1 MENRTIILAADPS
14 GFELKNTIKSYL
26 SGKNYTIKDLTESGP
41 IGYCDAGDKVGSIIS
56 EHPEYI
62 GFVFCGTGMGVSIS
76 ANKHKNVYCGVCESV
91 TTARF
96 CKIINNCNM
105 MAMGGLLI
113 TPFKAKMM
121 VDAYLSATFTDGFS
135 EATPEDLQSGL
146 NSMKQVEKKIYKN

>member
-105 MAMGGLLI
+105 
-113 TPFKAKMM
+113 
-121 VDAYLSATFTDGFS
+121 
-135 EATPEDLQSGL
+135 
-146 NSMKQVEKKIYKN
+146 